1 MRDKSQT
8 CNEEKVMSPA
18 FSAFVT
24 PNPFDQL
31 HEPPPPYTPSPPA
44 PASFS
49 QPARVSSLPIFPAPL
64 FTPFPSVPVSAP
76 DLLSHESPFRT
87 RVLSAPVEPF
97 LFGRKALQP
106 PLLTMFSRQIFRPWL
121 DRFTEFLERFN
132 LAHYILPH
140 SVLLRDNGTT
150 EVLLVLYQALAAAE
164 DATPAGRL
172 LTTML
177 GF

>member
-1 MRDKSQT
+1 MAERGRSIDEVIRGL
-8 CNEEKVMSPA
+8 NEKYGHLCEISPRRATNEKVMGPA

-49 QPARVSSLPIFPAPL
+49 QPARVSSLPIFQAPL

-121 DRFTEFLERFN
+121 DRFTEFL
-132 LAHYILPH
+132 
-140 SVLLRDNGTT
+140 
-150 EVLLVLYQALAAAE
+150 
-164 DATPAGRL
+164 
-172 LTTML
+172 
-177 GF
+177 